1 MRLGME
7 AIRKIDQLRGLA
19 DSVGLVVA
27 VDRQGSY
34 HFSDT
39 VCLTVSGD
47 GATLPIYRRETP
59 LFRGDV
65 EECIAWLRGWMTA
78 REYLRYI
85 GIGDDTVQ
93 EAEERY
99 RESLEHERLMH
110 AIKTGKD
117 RGVRQV
123 GQIFDEPE
131 APF

>member
-1 MRLGME
+1 MRMGME

-19 DSVGLVVA
+19 DSVGVVVS

-39 VCLTVSGD
+39 VCLTVSDD
-47 GATLPIYRRETP
+47 GTTLPIYRRETP